1 MTLELSYIAATGRL
15 DQLDP
20 TERSLLRV
28 IALGQ
33 SGADTEALVAA
44 RLGITPEEGAA
55 LCTAVFDKLGLRPTP
70 YLGRHTLA
78 KLALRHEGRQK
89 ISEVGVSAGG
99 GRSSSFRETE
109 R

>member
-1 MTLELSYIAATGRL
+1 MTLELSYIAATSRL
-15 DQLDP
+15 DRLDP

-33 SGADTEALVAA
+33 SGADTDALVAA
-44 RLGITPEEGAA
+44 RLGITLQEATA
-55 LCTAVFDKLGLRPTP
+55 LSTALFDELGLRPTP

-78 KLALRHEGRQK
+78 KLALRHAGRKK

>member
-1 MTLELSYIAATGRL
+1 MTLELSYIAATSRL
-15 DQLDP
+15 DRLDP

-33 SGADTEALVAA
+33 SGADTEALIAA

-70 YLGRHTLA
+70 YLSRRALA
-78 KLALRHEGRQK
+78 KLVLRRRGLPRK
-89 ISEVGVSAGG
+89 SEVGVSAGG
-99 GRSSSFRETE
+99 GQSSSFRETE

>member
-1 MTLELSYIAATGRL
+1 MTLELSYIAATSRL
-15 DQLDP
+15 DRLDP
-20 TERSLLRV
+20 TERALLRV

-44 RLGITPEEGAA
+44 RLGITLQEATA
-55 LCTAVFDKLGLRPTP
+55 LSTALFDKLGLRPTA

-78 KLALRHEGRQK
+78 KLVLRRRGLPR

-99 GRSSSFRETE
+99 GQSSSFRETE